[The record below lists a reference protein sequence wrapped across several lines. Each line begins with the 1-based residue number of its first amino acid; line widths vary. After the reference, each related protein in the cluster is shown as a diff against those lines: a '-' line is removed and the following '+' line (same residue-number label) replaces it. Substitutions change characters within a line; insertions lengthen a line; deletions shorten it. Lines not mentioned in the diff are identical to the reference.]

1 MTHQTH
7 QADVVVVGA
16 GIAGC
21 IMALILGLQGRKVLV
36 VERAS
41 EVGRVGPDFV
51 KPRGI
56 EILARLGLLDEL
68 YARGALKRSVIR
80 YFHDGE
86 LIIDYDFARH
96 TELGHYIIVP
106 YEVLL
111 SVVLARLQALPRV
124 ELWFSADIRAL
135 TTDEDGR
142 EHVEMVDG
150 RSVSAAVVI
159 GADGTNSAVR
169 GHAGIVAA
177 RQQYEQIMYFA
188 TLPLVPSVERC
199 NRLYMSSA
207 RWAAYFYPVSG
218 ERMRLSGVLP
228 ASERAIFSRDPTA
241 LVAHLRTFVSE
252 SDDVLAAIDDGG
264 AFALIPLGRM
274 YAGAYHRG
282 NVVLIG
288 NALIEIHPM
297 TGQGMSLAME
307 DADVLGRRLLGYF
320 AGQIDLARAL
330 AGYADER
337 RVVHQQLLD
346 YGDRLHR
353 SFPVRAA
360 YLENFDPQAHG
371 AMQRRA
377 P

>member
-1 MTHQTH
+1 MHEH
-7 QADVVVVGA
+7 RQADVVVVGA

-56 EILARLGLLDEL
+56 EILARLGLLDDL
-68 YARGALKRSVIR
+68 GARGALKRSVIR
-80 YFHDGE
+80 YYHDRE
-86 LIIDYDFARH
+86 LIIDYDFSRH
-96 TELGHYIIVP
+96 TEVGHYIIVP

-111 SVVLARLQALPRV
+111 SVVLARLHALPEV

-135 TTDEDGR
+135 TTGEHGR
-142 EHVEMVDG
+142 ARIEIVDG
-150 RSVSAAVVI
+150 RSATAAVVI

-169 GHAGIVAA
+169 GHAGIVAT
-177 RQQYEQIMYFA
+177 REPYDQIMYFA

-199 NRLYMSSA
+199 NRLYMTSA
-207 RWAAYFYPVSG
+207 RWAAYFYPVSA
-218 ERMRLSGVLP
+218 ERMRISGVMP
-228 ASERAIFSRDPTA
+228 AAERPIFTGDPSR
-241 LVAHLRTFVSE
+241 LVTHLRRFVSE
-252 SDDVLAAIDDGG
+252 SDDVLDAIHDTA

-274 YAGAYHRG
+274 HAGAYHRG

-307 DADVLGRRLLGYF
+307 DADALGRHLRVYF
-320 AGQIDLARAL
+320 AGETDLDAAL
-330 AGYADER
+330 AAYADER
-337 RVVHQQLLD
+337 RAVHQQLLD

-360 YLENFDPQAHG
+360 YLANFDPQAHG
-371 AMQRRA
+371 SMQRRA